1 MKWIEK
7 IKTLFSATG
16 YTCDLCGAEVF
27 DYPQPRICRDCAA
40 SIAAGYVVC
49 DKCGRPAVTQGV
61 CLTCK
66 SVVPEF
72 DRGLSPFAYHDH
84 VARAINRLKEGEPH
98 LAYFFGEKMA
108 ETFKNSD
115 LAKEGVVVTYVPLLA
130 ERKRTRGYDQAE
142 RLARVVAKQLQ
153 LPWEE
158 TLVCLGAKDK
168 QKELNLVERKQN
180 VAGNYRVVDRNRVKG
195 KRYLLV
201 DDIMTTGAT
210 GSECAERLKKAGA
223 TAVYFLTAAALPER
237 K

>member
-1 MKWIEK
+1 MKWVEK
-7 IKTLFSATG
+7 LKSLLSKTG

-27 DYPQPRICRDCAA
+27 GYPQPRICADCEA
-40 SIAAGYVVC
+40 SIEKGYAVC
-49 DKCGRPAVTQGV
+49 DKCGRPSVTQGI

-142 RLARVVAKQLQ
+142 RLAKVVATQLQ
-153 LPWEE
+153 LPLEE
-158 TLVCLGAKDK
+158 TLLCLGAKEK
-168 QKELNLVERKQN
+168 QKELSLAERKQN
-180 VAGNYRVVDRNRVKG
+180 VAGNYRVTDKKQVKG
-195 KRYLLV
+195 KTYLLV

-210 GSECAERLKKAGA
+210 GSECADRLKKAGA
-223 TAVYFLTAAALPER
+223 KAVYFLTAAALPER